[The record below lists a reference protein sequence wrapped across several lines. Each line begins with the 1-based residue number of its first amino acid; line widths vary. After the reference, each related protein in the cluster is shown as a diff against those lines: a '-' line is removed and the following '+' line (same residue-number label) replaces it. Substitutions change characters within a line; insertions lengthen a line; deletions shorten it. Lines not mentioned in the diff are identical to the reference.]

1 MYFSFTNLQF
11 PTMGKYTANIY
22 PWIYLTYLYIAG
34 PIAPTSIIGSSKY
47 GSKGLYTKD
56 SFRQHNLPTRTRTFL
71 ARTAN
76 FSLAKS
82 TWSTYQTTRNHLRKC
97 QDQTRTSMRMP
108 MDNTQVTVFLSWLLE
123 VRRIKPSSAESY
135 LAGLRQ
141 LHLVE
146 GLEIPTIRSDIINVI
161 IKGAKHESWL
171 KEKLNPQSKRLP
183 MNFVA
188 LKLLG
193 SEINLTTMEKA
204 DKRLIWAVSLIAFYG
219 SFRMG
224 ELLTENESQFDPAHN
239 LLTEDVIIVEDNGQK
254 TIQLK
259 IKSPK
264 ESRTG
269 KEIIVDL
276 FENNTLCPVKA
287 LENWLKS
294 APPQE
299 KGMPMFR
306 QKNGAAFTKKKLNE
320 ILNKYLNKNVPP
332 GQGFFSGHSY
342 RSGVPSLL
350 GSLGYTTEQIMCV
363 GRWSSNSYEC
373 YIKTARTKRQ
383 RMAREVAAL
392 A

>member
-1 MYFSFTNLQF
+1 MLR
-11 PTMGKYTANIY
+11 NIY
-22 PWIYLTYLYIAG
+22 PWRPNKMLFIAG
-34 PIAPTSIIGSSKY
+34 PIAPAGIMGSNKY
-47 GSKGLYTKD
+47 GSKGLYTKE
-56 SFRQHNLPTRTRTFL
+56 SFRQHNLPARTSSFL

-97 QDQTRTSMRMP
+97 QEQTRVNMDMP
-108 MDNTQVTVFLSWLLE
+108 MDNRQITVFLSWMLE
-123 VRRIKPSSAESY
+123 DRKIKPNSAESY

-146 GLEIPTIRSDIINVI
+146 GLEIPKIRSDIVNVVL
-161 IKGAKHESWL
+161 KGAKHKTWL
-171 KEKLNPQSKRLP
+171 EEKINPQSKRLP
-183 MNFVA
+183 MSFEA

-193 SEINLTTMEKA
+193 AEVNLAPMDKA

-224 ELLTENESQFDPAHN
+224 ELLTDTDAQFDPAHN
-239 LLTEDVIIVEDNGQK
+239 LMTQDVLILENRGQK
-254 TIQLK
+254 TMQLR
-259 IKSPK
+259 IKAPK
-264 ESRTG
+264 ESRAG

-276 FENNTLCPVKA
+276 FENNNLCPIKA

-299 KGMPMFR
+299 KEMPMFR
-306 QKNGAAFTKKKLNE
+306 LKNGASLTKKKFNE
-320 ILNKYLNKNVPP
+320 ILNTHLNKNVPP
-332 GQGFFSGHSY
+332 GKGFFSGHSF
-342 RSGVPSLL
+342 RSGIPSLL
-350 GSLGYTTEQIMCV
+350 GSLGYSTEEIMCV